1 VSACRRV
8 GVGEWWSIGV
18 LEWWS
23 DGGVVEWWSIGVV
36 EWWSGGVV
44 EWWRAFG
51 GWLCGAKMRAIGDGS
66 SPPKPK
72 AMFSARHTVRRR
84 QDSLAPGLAPGF
96 TLG

>member
-23 DGGVVEWWSIGVV
+23 DGGVVEY
-36 EWWSGGVV
+36 WSGGVV

-84 QDSLAPGLAPGF
+84 QDSLAPGF